1 MLGILDILAQHYT
14 VRDSETVTSFFGTK
28 FLVAHNLSFFLIS
41 KFLQANREDYTYSY
55 AVVYCIWNF
64 KILTEENPQGV
75 SKKSLCRNFVF
86 SNAAW
91 DSIYYDNLCCRVLHL
106 EFQNFGR

>member
-64 KILTEENPQGV
+64 KILADENPQGV
-75 SKKSLCRNFVF
+75 SKKSLC
-86 SNAAW
+86 
-91 DSIYYDNLCCRVLHL
+91 
-106 EFQNFGR
+106 QNFEFLSAVQDSM